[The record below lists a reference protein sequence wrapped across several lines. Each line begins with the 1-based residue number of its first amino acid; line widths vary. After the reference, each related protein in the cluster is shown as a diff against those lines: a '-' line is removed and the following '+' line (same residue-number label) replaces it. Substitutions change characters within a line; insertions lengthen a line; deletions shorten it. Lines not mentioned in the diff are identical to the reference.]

1 MEFRIRDKKWYEA
14 GAMEGDKKF
23 NMNLKKIIR
32 TFLVERTIIEFRR
45 PYAVSERISQRN
57 K

>member
-32 TFLVERTIIEFRR
+32 TFLVERTMIEFRR
-45 PYAVSERISQRN
+45 PYAVSERIS
-57 K
+57 